1 MCRHSLA
8 AVPRTTR
15 LKFTA
20 LTDLDRALTIS
31 PHDVTALNNRGLVL
45 YALGQF
51 TEAVDSFSRALEQQP
66 DSVQCLGN
74 RSTALCTLGRYAEA
88 LDDAQHALAHS
99 PHFGPALECRARAFE
114 ALGRNDDAV
123 AALREVLS
131 LNPNDISALNRLGN
145 LLKHARRS
153 GEALGYRQALTLSP
167 HIVELQNN
175 CLLASM
181 ALGRHAEVLEECDKV
196 IARLP
201 DGIETRAI
209 RIAAL
214 HSLGQNA
221 AALEDCEYVLSRE
234 PYHVTTLA
242 NMGVVLHALG
252 RYNEALDVFAR
263 ALAVDA
269 RNVEVLNSLAM
280 TLQAV
285 ERHTEALG
293 VFRLALE
300 QDPLHAKALTND
312 GLCRLRRGDFEA
324 GLARYE
330 WRELASPSQVQ
341 PRAYSQKKWSGS
353 EPLRGKT
360 LLLHPEQGLGDTLQF
375 CRYVPLLV
383 ERGARV
389 ILEVQPP
396 LKRLLTG
403 LAGVAEVIAT
413 GDLLPAF
420 DFHWPLMSLL
430 LAFGTRLATIPAAIP
445 YLSADLALT
454 KAWDQR
460 LGKRSGLRVGIAWS
474 GNPVHGN
481 DHNRSLALEPLLQ
494 SLPDE
499 IDLISVQKEIRE
511 SDRPAFNLLR
521 SDGKPRIRHFGEVL
535 DEFADTASL
544 VAALDLVISV
554 DRSVA
559 HLAGAMDKPLMILLS
574 VESDWR
580 WLTDRSDSPWYP
592 GAKLFRQRKWG
603 QWDEVFQAVAADLRG
618 HPGVRRN

>member
-1 MCRHSLA
+1 MSYSPLEFSSL
-8 AVPRTTR
+8 
-15 LKFTA
+15 
-20 LTDLDRALTIS
+20 LDQA
-31 PHDVTALNNRGLVL
+31 
-45 YALGQF
+45 
-51 TEAVDSFSRALEQQP
+51 
-66 DSVQCLGN
+66 
-74 RSTALCTLGRYAEA
+74 
-88 LDDAQHALAHS
+88 HALQ
-99 PHFGPALECRARAFE
+99 
-114 ALGRNDDAV
+114 
-123 AALREVLS
+123 
-131 LNPNDISALNRLGN
+131 
-145 LLKHARRS
+145 RS
-153 GEALGYRQALTLSP
+153 GHSAQALALY
-167 HIVELQNN
+167 QQ
-175 CLLASM
+175 LLAIDPHHVNT
-181 ALGRHAEVLEECDKV
+181 LHDCNTV
-196 IARLP
+196 IAKLP
-201 DGIETRAI
+201 DGIETRVI

-221 AALEDCEYVLSRE
+221 EALEDCEYVLSRK

-252 RYNEALDVFAR
+252 RYDEALDVLAR

-269 RNVEVLNSLAM
+269 RNVEVLNSLAV

-312 GLCRLRRGDFEA
+312 GLCRWRLGDFEA

-330 WRELASPSQVQ
+330 WRGLATPSRVQ
-341 PRAYSQKKWSGS
+341 PRMYSQKKRSGS

-375 CRYVPLLV
+375 CRYAPFLA

-396 LKRLLTG
+396 LTRLLTA

-413 GDLLPAF
+413 GDPLPDF
-420 DFHWPLMSLL
+420 DLHCSLMSLP
-430 LAFGTRLATIPAAIP
+430 LAFGTRLATIPAATP

-460 LGKRSGLRVGIAWS
+460 LGKRSRLRVGVAWS

-494 SLPDE
+494 SLRDE
-499 IDLISVQKEIRE
+499 IDLISVQKDIRE
-511 SDRPAFNLLR
+511 SDRSAFNLIR
-521 SDGKPRIRHFGEVL
+521 SDGKPRIRHFGEFL
-535 DEFADTASL
+535 KDFADTASL
-544 VAALDLVISV
+544 IAALDLVVSV
-554 DRSVA
+554 DTSVA
-559 HLAGAMDKPLMILLS
+559 HLAGAMGKPLMILLS

-580 WLTDRSDSPWYP
+580 WLIDRSDSPW
-592 GAKLFRQRKWG
+592 
-603 QWDEVFQAVAADLRG
+603 
-618 HPGVRRN
+618 